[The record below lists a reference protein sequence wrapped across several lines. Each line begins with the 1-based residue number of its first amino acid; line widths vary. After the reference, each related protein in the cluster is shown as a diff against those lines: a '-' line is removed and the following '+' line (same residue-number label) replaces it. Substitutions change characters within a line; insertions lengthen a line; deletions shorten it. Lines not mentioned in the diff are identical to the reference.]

1 LNIIQKKEEP
11 KVEVKEEPKVEV
23 KKVEEPKVV
32 VKEEPKV
39 EVKKVEEPKVVETI
53 IETKKDEVTV
63 ATKEEEEEDEED
75 VPGLEDSAPTQGEQA
90 PPTETETGEG
100 DKQSRAEKKIRKS
113 MEKLNL
119 KPFKGVTSVNLTVG
133 QMQVSIKKAD
143 VYKVG
148 ESFLIFGHGDFREMK
163 QGGQPRQDQKTDQ
176 LQKEVEKV
184 IARKEE
190 TRQVEDEGPVDETG
204 VDSKDI
210 DLVLKQ
216 TTGVSRKRAVEAL
229 RESKGDLVNAIMT
242 LTNI

>member
-1 LNIIQKKEEP
+1 LKLKKVEEP
-11 KVEVKEEPKVEV
+11 KVVVK
-23 KKVEEPKVV
+23 EEPKVV